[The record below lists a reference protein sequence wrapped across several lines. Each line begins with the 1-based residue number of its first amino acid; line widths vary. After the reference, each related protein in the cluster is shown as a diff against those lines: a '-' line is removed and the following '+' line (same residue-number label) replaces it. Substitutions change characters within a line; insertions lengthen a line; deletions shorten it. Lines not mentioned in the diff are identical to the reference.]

1 MVPPLSVIWDKN
13 SIMKKVL
20 VSWYGITDLRASL
33 GWETSGPF
41 IAAMRAVQYDEV
53 HVLQYVEKG
62 KAAAAEEID
71 GVSLGI
77 SPECSP
83 ADFINRV
90 CNTLEANAHFIDW
103 LKGKAE
109 KEGLHVAIHSHEV
122 HLEHLNDTNGIYGA
136 AIAVLDKVVDPGVQI
151 TLNISPGTAAMAFSW
166 AFAALRYP
174 GTEIRLIT
182 SPRAARPPETVELPD
197 GVRERHERA
206 ALRTF
211 PNEGEELDVLY
222 HLFGKQRM
230 PSLTGVLQFPAKRHV
245 FVTTSAYPADVMN
258 NFVPE
263 DECEQIVTDA
273 FEAATFMRDVE
284 EHLAAQPQDAKIGFN
299 LTGGTK
305 IMYVC
310 ALELCKKYNVL
321 PVYFDLENVR
331 VVNLLD
337 YSTRPNTV
345 RVSIPQVI
353 HLNCRTKLEDCTMS
367 GIPKEDAQRR
377 KLSETLMKNYY
388 RLRRS
393 YKKLAELNNAPEA
406 FALSANGIDM
416 ELTEQWQAK
425 IKFDNGAA
433 FKFKKW
439 PQFAKYLSGGW
450 FEECVYRE
458 VLDILNSCGK
468 LFDIRLNMELRPLSA
483 PKEDLYQELD
493 VVFSDGER
501 LYIIEC
507 KSGQV
512 LGEHISKLDSIIQA
526 YGGVSGVGI
535 LCYAGNLPSRTV
547 CLKALAAGVKL
558 WNFKEL
564 KHNLRDL
571 MKL

>member
-1 MVPPLSVIWDKN
+1 
-13 SIMKKVL
+13 MKKIL

-33 GWETSGPF
+33 GWEISGPF
-41 IAAMRAVQYDEV
+41 IAAMRAGQYDEV
-53 HVLQYVEKG
+53 HVLQYVERG

-77 SPECSP
+77 PPECP
-83 ADFINRV
+83 PPDFINRV
-90 CNTLEANAHFIDW
+90 CNTPEANAHFMNW

-109 KEGLHVAIHSHEV
+109 KEGLHAAIHSHEV

-136 AIAVLDKVVDPGVQI
+136 AIAVLDKAVGPDVQI

-182 SPRAARPPETVELPD
+182 SPRANRPPETVELPE

-206 ALRTF
+206 ALRSF
-211 PNEGEELDVLY
+211 PNEGEELDVMY

-230 PSLTGVLQFPAKRHV
+230 PALTGVLQFPAKRHV
-245 FVTTSAYPADVMN
+245 FVTTSEYPADVME

-284 EHLAAQPQDAKIGFN
+284 EHLASQPQDAKIGFN

-305 IMYVC
+305 IMYLC
-310 ALELCKKYNVL
+310 ALELCRKYNVL
-321 PVYFDLENVR
+321 PLYFDLENVR

-345 RVSIPQVI
+345 RVSIPQVV
-353 HLNCRTKLEDCTMS
+353 HLNSRTKLEDCTMS
-367 GIPKEDAQRR
+367 GIPKEDAERK
-377 KLSETLMKNYY
+377 KLSEMLMKNY
-388 RLRRS
+388 RSLHRS
-393 YKKLAELNNAPEA
+393 YKKLAELSNVPKA
-406 FALSANGIDM
+406 FALSAAGIDM

-425 IKFDNGAA
+425 IKFDNGPA
-433 FKFKKW
+433 FKFRKW
-439 PQFAKYLSGGW
+439 PQFAKYLCSGW

-458 VLDILNSCGK
+458 VFKLLNPSGK
-468 LFDIRLNMELRPLSA
+468 LLDIRLNMELRPLNA
-483 PKEDLYQELD
+483 PSGDLYQELD
-493 VVFSDGER
+493 VVFTDGER

-507 KSGQV
+507 KSGIV
-512 LGEHISKLDSIIQA
+512 LGEHISKLDSIVQA
-526 YGGVSGVGI
+526 YGGISGIGI
-535 LCYAGNLPSRTV
+535 LCYAGSLPSRTV

-558 WNFKEL
+558 WSFNEL
-564 KHNLRDL
+564 KRNLRDL